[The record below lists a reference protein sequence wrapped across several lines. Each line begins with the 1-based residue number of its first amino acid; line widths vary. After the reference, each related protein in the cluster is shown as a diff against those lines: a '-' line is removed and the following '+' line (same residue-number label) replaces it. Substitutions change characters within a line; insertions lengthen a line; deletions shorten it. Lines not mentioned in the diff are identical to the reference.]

1 MNGTR
6 NWCTLADVHPEGQT
20 AGSVDILRLTLQS
33 ELTGDELEHIAQK
46 PGLHQVGRGDQIY
59 FSPRSWRHRCPQ

>member
-6 NWCTLADVHPEGQT
+6 NWCTLVDVHPESQT

-46 PGLHQVGRGDQIY
+46 VSRRAGR
-59 FSPRSWRHRCPQ
+59 PMP